1 MARPPVIISDAIAK
15 ALANNLTAAQGQNAA
30 RVIQDNV
37 KKLNSKWRDT
47 SPPNDSPA
55 LTKSLTTAYIA
66 ENYWRTEGEN
76 STP

>member
-55 LTKSLTTAYIA
+55 LT
-66 ENYWRTEGEN
+66 
-76 STP
+76 